1 MAEEVKKETCKASA
15 GLKVLSKILIGVAL
29 IVVGGFLCAR
39 WFSPLVQLIKGCL
52 GPLVILIGLVFI
64 AIAKE

>member
-1 MAEEVKKETCKASA
+1 MTEETKKSSCGCGG
-15 GLKVLSKILIGVAL
+15 GLKSLVKILLGVAL
-29 IVVGGFLCAR
+29 IVVGGFLCGR

-52 GPLVILIGLVFI
+52 GPLVILIGLVFV